1 MEFVKSLFSPD
12 SIVGD
17 LGLIGVILI
26 IFAET
31 GLLVGIAFP
40 GDSLL
45 FAAGVA
51 ASAVGDNLLGGAALS
66 PVPLFIGT
74 ALAAIIGSQLGY
86 FFGAKYGSKL
96 FDRPDG
102 IFFTRAR
109 VASTEKWLLKYGVG
123 KAVFIS
129 RFTPFA
135 RTLINPIIG
144 TIGYPAKKFFFWNL
158 ISGLVW
164 TQGIVGLGYFLGN
177 RADGEVNGYLLPL
190 VGAALWLTLVPVAIE
205 FFREVRQ
212 KRAQKRGELES

>member
-1 MEFVKSLFSPD
+1 MEFVKSLLSPD

-17 LGLIGVILI
+17 LGLIGVVLI

-31 GLLVGIAFP
+31 GLLIGMAFP

-51 ASAVGDNLLGGAALS
+51 ASAVGDKILGGAAL
-66 PVPLFIGT
+66 PALPLFIGT
-74 ALAAIIGSQLGY
+74 GLAAILGSQVGY
-86 FFGAKYGSKL
+86 LFGAKYGRKL

-102 IFFTRAR
+102 RFFTKTR

-135 RTLINPIIG
+135 RTLINPVIG
-144 TIGYPAKKFFFWNL
+144 TIGYPAKKFLFWNVF
-158 ISGLVW
+158 SGLVW
-164 TQGIVGLGYFLGN
+164 TQGVVGLGYFLGN

-190 VGAALWLTLVPVAIE
+190 VGVALWLTLIPVLLE
-205 FFREVRQ
+205 LYRERKI
-212 KRAQKRGELES
+212 KRNQL

>member
-1 MEFVKSLFSPD
+1 MEFVKSLLSPE

-31 GLLVGIAFP
+31 GLLIGMAFP

-51 ASAVGDNLLGGAALS
+51 ASAVGEKILVGAAIS

-74 ALAAIIGSQLGY
+74 GVAAILGSQVGY
-86 FFGAKYGSKL
+86 LFGAKFGPKL

-102 IFFTRAR
+102 RFFTRAR
-109 VASTEKWLLKYGVG
+109 VESTEKWILKYGIG
-123 KAVFIS
+123 KTVFIS

-144 TIGYPAKKFFFWNL
+144 TIGYPAKKFFFWNAF
-158 ISGLVW
+158 SALVW
-164 TQGIVGLGYFLGN
+164 TQGIVGLGFFLGN

-190 VGAALWLTLVPVAIE
+190 VGMALWLTLIPVIYE
-205 FFREVRQ
+205 MYRERKFQ
-212 KRAQKRGELES
+212 RNNKDL